1 MKHLLKFWG
10 FLILVIFSI
19 HLSYGQN
26 YPNDTIRV
34 KINSGNPSF
43 PFPQFLE
50 YKAGKSLAKFNA
62 IGVTHADM
70 EKAIREA
77 YQIMMH
83 RAIYTGEVLGSGAG
97 QVKYIKFNPPVVPQG
112 YGTFVSEGD
121 GYALLAA
128 AYMGD
133 KTTFDGLWCW
143 VHDNRAQKVNRYLDC
158 TPLRMNYPNGKSY
171 VMGWK
176 TDASIP
182 ATDPFPNDA
191 ATDGDVDIALALVM
205 AYKQWGEWM
214 NVDPCGAATNI
225 SYRQEALTMLTA
237 MADTFYYSQN
247 VNGAAAGIK
256 GFLSGDIGIDGYIKS
271 GNTWNEVTDWRYSAA
286 NTAYPWATAH
296 PDALGGGRSPY
307 VDYMS
312 PAYFNQ
318 FAKFLMT
325 QGGSP
330 WQISQFRRSE
340 ASSDWVIR
348 QMYNKG
354 FIASAGNYQFG
365 ADNGSVITFG
375 PYAPGEDF
383 RASWRTILNYVWHGN
398 PDSTWNPV
406 THQKVAGG
414 NTFEYDM
421 AVRHTDFLKYPRT
434 LPSAAT
440 SANCNTLGASPD
452 PSCPLWKGVAQIKQQ
467 YASNGSVLA
476 NYGVN
481 WMVGTGMPAA
491 IASEDLDM
499 TAELYRQCELVWD
512 DASAMSSGMTDA
524 QRYILSTPKY
534 FHGWFRLLGMLAAS
548 GNLHA
553 PTSMTGI
560 ANMKVYMSVD
570 KTFGYEGDLLTY
582 NISYRNYG
590 TVSASGVSISTILD
604 NNYQLISAS
613 NGGALTGNKI
623 TWTVG
628 NVPGF
633 QSASGILPTTGT
645 VQFVVKIKTLTTAQN
660 VCLTSTITSLN
671 TPNWISNEFP
681 NNASYT
687 MERNC
692 VDLLKDRILAIVKT
706 TDRAAMNPGD
716 IVNFTLNF
724 ENKTG
729 SNLWLNGGRDR
740 VVISYGNNH
749 PTNGT
754 SFYQFYRIWHSAHE
768 AYINLGNYR
777 VSYFMNDAAAI
788 GLYNA
793 TFNPTGWDTYVDN
806 QNDLNKYGYNPLTL
820 PANQQL
826 RFTYQKMPW
835 GSDAFGS
842 WNQRIVTQFAHVL
855 SAPSTHIYDKL
866 DSDYLIHKGVKGPG
880 FTRTRFESKPS
891 SNLTSRL
898 ADDWSYSSTMD
909 VNNLDGQ
916 AKRFFPI
923 SPTYTDFTTKF
934 APVVVNNYSKDI
946 CDPDVPNYSRVL
958 VEEFDGYVWRR
969 IAGNGPL
976 PGRETYDVVVTDSI
990 PIQLAWNGFTNATTL
1005 GITATY
1011 TGLVANPKFSGYVKW
1026 TVPVMLTGEKGMLS
1040 YSTIAKNPPCPSADI
1055 NFVNNGWIWSSV
1067 DSPDSSTVPLLLTCN
1082 PVPPTAPAQTS
1093 LFKTADKVSVNVG
1106 DVVTY
1111 KVKFINNDGSTATW
1125 KGLSTTTADW
1135 QTFGTGTTMP
1145 DLAKSI
1151 LSLDQNNNVI
1161 KPGANGYAFG
1171 HKKSHG
1177 KNGYIEATI
1186 DVTNSSGLSFIY
1198 RYTGGTVGQASFQG
1212 VRLDITPNPSGQNT
1226 INFTVYNNNTVISTL
1241 TNIAYGGSYD
1251 PINIKTELIND
1262 KLYIWTNDYTGAP
1275 LKVISG
1281 ITQTASGFAGLYTGG
1296 SQQTLTAWKTHFDSA
1311 FDILITDNLPTS
1323 LKNPTNFTP
1332 VTATGTFAGNVILW
1346 PIVPGPL
1353 LAGDSLVRTFKVT
1366 VTTCSNFI
1374 TNIANA
1380 TTFGINSISAQ
1391 NVVYCASALSS
1402 EFISL
1407 IATKSSNFTALLKWA
1422 IGTSDKISKCYV
1434 ERSTDGIHFMALDTS
1449 KVVKSQDKN
1458 ASYSM
1463 LDVHPA
1469 FGTNFYRIVDIHAD
1483 GKKLYSTIEKVDF
1496 DNSRKVSISPNP
1508 FENMATVSLGSDL
1521 PSIIK
1526 LYDLSGQEVESHV
1539 SQSNTVDIGKQLS
1552 NGVYTVEILQDNTIY
1567 HFRIVHLK

>member
-1 MKHLLKFWG
+1 MG
-10 FLILVIFSI
+10 ILDSVA
-19 HLSYGQN
+19 QN
-26 YPNDTIRV
+26 YPADTIRV
-34 KINSGNPSF
+34 KINSGNPAF

-50 YKAGKSLAKFNA
+50 YTAGKSLAKNNA
-62 IGVTHADM
+62 VGVTHADM

-83 RAIYTGEVLGSGAG
+83 RAIYTGEVLGTGAN

-143 VHDNRAQKVNRYLDC
+143 IHDNRAQKVIRYLDC

-171 VMGWK
+171 VMGWT
-176 TDASIP
+176 TDATVP
-182 ATDPFPNDA
+182 ATSSYPNDA
-191 ATDGDVDIALALVM
+191 ATDGDVDIALALVI

-256 GFLSGDIGIDGYIKS
+256 GFLTGDIGIDGYIKS

-286 NTAYPWATAH
+286 NTAYPWAKAH
-296 PDALGGGRSPY
+296 PDALGGSKSPY
-307 VDYMS
+307 VDYMA

-318 FAKFLMT
+318 FSKFLMAN
-325 QGGSP
+325 GGSP

-348 QMYNKG
+348 QMYTKG
-354 FIASAGNYQFG
+354 YIASAGNYQFA
-365 ADNGSVITFG
+365 ADDGSSITFG
-375 PYAPGEDF
+375 PFAGGEDF

-406 THQKVAGG
+406 THQKIAGV

-421 AVRHTDFLKYPRT
+421 AVRHADFLKYPRT
-434 LPSAAT
+434 LPSASS
-440 SANCNTLGASPD
+440 SANCSTLGASPD
-452 PSCPLWKGVAQIKQQ
+452 PSCPNWRGVAQIKQQ

-481 WMVGTGMPAA
+481 WMAGTGGPAA
-491 IASEDLDM
+491 VASGDLDI

-512 DASAMSSGMTDA
+512 DASALSSGMTDA

-534 FHGWFRLLGMLAAS
+534 FHGWYRLLGMLVTS
-548 GNLHA
+548 GNLHS

-582 NISYRNYG
+582 SISYRNYG
-590 TVSASGVSISTILD
+590 TLTASGVSISTMLD
-604 NNYQLISAS
+604 NNYQLVSVS
-613 NGGALTGNKI
+613 NGGSFSGNKI
-623 TWTVG
+623 TWSIG

-633 QSASGILPTTGT
+633 QSATGILPTTGT
-645 VQFVVKIKTLTTAQN
+645 VQFVVQIKTLPSAQN

-671 TPNWISNEFP
+671 APNWISNEYP

-692 VDLLKDRILAIVKT
+692 VDLLKDRVLAIVKT

-724 ENKTG
+724 ENKSG

-740 VVISYGNNH
+740 VIISYGNNH

-788 GLYNA
+788 GLYN
-793 TFNPTGWDTYVDN
+793 TTTNPTGWDTYVDN
-806 QNDLNKYGYNPLTL
+806 QSDLNKYGYNPLTL
-820 PANQQL
+820 PVNQQL
-826 RFTYQKMPW
+826 KFIYQKMPW

-842 WNQRIVTQFAHVL
+842 WNQRIVTQFANVL

-891 SNLTSRL
+891 SDLTSRL
-898 ADDWSYSSTMD
+898 ADDWSYSPTMD
-909 VNNLDGQ
+909 VNSLDGQ

-946 CDPDVPNYSRVL
+946 CDPDVGNYSRVL

-990 PIQLAWNGFTNATTL
+990 PIQLTWNGFTNATTL
-1005 GITATY
+1005 GVSATY
-1011 TGLVANPKFSGYVKW
+1011 TALTGNPKFSGYVKW

-1040 YSTIAKNPPCPSADI
+1040 YSTIAKNPPCPSPDI
-1055 NFVNNGWIWSSV
+1055 NFVNNGWMWSSV

-1106 DVVTY
+1106 DVITY

-1125 KGLSTTTADW
+1125 KGLSTSTTDW

-1151 LSLDQNNNVI
+1151 LSLDQNSNVS

-1226 INFTVYNNNTVISTL
+1226 INFTVYNNNTVIATL

-1251 PINIKTELIND
+1251 PINIRTELIND

-1281 ITQTASGFAGLYTGG
+1281 ITHTAAGFAGLYTGG

-1311 FDILITDNLPTS
+1311 FDIAITDNLPAS
-1323 LKNPTNFTP
+1323 LKNPINYTP
-1332 VTATGTFAGNVILW
+1332 STATGVLTGNVIAW
-1346 PIVPGPL
+1346 PVVPGPL

-1380 TTFGINSISAQ
+1380 TTFGINTISAQ
-1391 NVVYCASALSS
+1391 HVVYCTSALSA
-1402 EFISL
+1402 ELLPISARKNTDHSAL
-1407 IATKSSNFTALLKWA
+1407 IQWSCPTLANKSCFF
-1422 IGTSDKISKCYV
+1422 V
-1434 ERSTDGIHFMALDTS
+1434 ERSSDGLEFTLLDKVYVGNGVQNGGKYAYTDE
-1449 KVVKSQDKN
+1449 
-1458 ASYSM
+1458 
-1463 LDVHPA
+1463 HPSSP
-1469 FGTNFYRIVDIHAD
+1469 FQFYRITALNSNGTLVR
-1483 GKKLYSTIEKVDF
+1483 SSIERVDF
-1496 DNSRKVSISPNP
+1496 KVPYSVSISPNP
-1508 FENMATVSLGSDL
+1508 YEGSATVSLSDYS
-1521 PSIIK
+1521 PSVIK
-1526 LYDLSGQEVESHV
+1526 IFDLSGQLVEQHETESA
-1539 SQSNTVDIGKQLS
+1539 SIEIGRGLS
-1552 NGVYTVEILQDNTIY
+1552 NGVYTVQVSQNNTVY
-1567 HFRIVHLK
+1567 HLRIVHLK